1 MPDANDV
8 DARVSWAG
16 TAVLAP
22 AADPP
27 RTPDLLRFPGLPG
40 AGPGGEDDD
49 PNCLPAEARRAQSA
63 PKRVTAPAGE
73 TMTTTPVRPVDAQH
87 DVSWSLTVSEREI
100 ERWRRRVAGALGE
113 WRASREAVE
122 LARLGVSELLANVGK
137 HTGSRRCCLRV
148 VRVGADVVVQ
158 VFDESKCLPVL
169 RTPDWCS
176 EDGRGLW
183 LLREMADGFGF
194 MPVPWGTETSCRLG
208 KVVWFSCWG
217 AVPEAGVA

>member
-1 MPDANDV
+1 MTPPEQHDSRAVVLWDTTPDRPN
-8 DARVSWAG
+8 
-16 TAVLAP
+16 TPPLAP
-22 AADPP
+22 DTVP
-27 RTPDLLRFPGLPG
+27 
-40 AGPGGEDDD
+40 
-49 PNCLPAEARRAQSA
+49 
-63 PKRVTAPAGE
+63 TA
-73 TMTTTPVRPVDAQH
+73 TRPVDAAY
-87 DVSWSLTVSEREI
+87 DVGWSLTVSEREI

-194 MPVPWGTETSCRLG
+194 MPVPWVTGASRRLG
-208 KVVWFSCWG
+208 KVVWFACWG